1 MYMLYTEH
9 RNMPVDDAVTLIT
22 RSFDKYM
29 LDRRERTEGLGAG
42 ASRLAGLSPPSNGK
56 DFLQPGSRIQYL
68 LNMLADRRHLTAA
81 ELSLV
86 IEYLVERRRQLDPSA
101 VGSSAQRPGW
111 LYSLAHLLL

>member
-1 MYMLYTEH
+1 MCNGYVLYAEH

-42 ASRLAGLSPPSNGK
+42 GGRAAALSPPSNGK
-56 DFLQPGSRIQYL
+56 DFLQPSSRIQYL
-68 LNMLADRRHLTAA
+68 LNVLADRRHLTEP

-86 IEYLVERRRQLDPSA
+86 IEYLVERRRQLGPS
-101 VGSSAQRPGW
+101 SDSPPRRSGW
-111 LYSLAHLLL
+111 